1 VVNNCTCSG
10 YVRVPKSDFRPSRPA
25 APGARNLL
33 YILVDDLR
41 PELEAY
47 GQARATHHSPHMKRL
62 ADTGTVFDNAYCQI
76 AVCSPSRNSFL
87 TGRRPDHSRI
97 YNFIDHFRQ
106 ADCGLTRGG
115 QAYAGP
121 TLREVKIFGC
131 EWGGDAPCGGSGQCC
146 SICAEDDGCKAWTYT
161 HANRTC
167 QLKANPGS
175 IFREEGAVCGLR
187 GTFSTRASWTSLP
200 QHFKRNGWLTLS
212 SGKIFHTEE
221 GAAGSEDPTRNGPG
235 MPPNEDPPSWSEGLS
250 MERVNDVAWMWGCK
264 MGPGSDCP
272 VDATAEGIVRHPRTT
287 RQLCD
292 RVIADD
298 AVVKLRLAAQNRRDS
313 GQPFLLAAGF
323 RKPHLD
329 FRFPE
334 AMLSL
339 LPPEDEVDVALH
351 PTLDMSVPP
360 IAHHDSGPQGSPYV
374 AVDNRTARQW
384 RLYYR
389 AAVAWVDS
397 QIGRVLS
404 ELDSQGL
411 ADETMVVLHS
421 DHGWSLGEHGEWQKF
436 SNFEHGTRVPLVMR
450 VPWLPQSRGRRTSV
464 LAELVDVFPTVM
476 EALDAPMLGP
486 EAATLD
492 GTSLLPVLRFPDD
505 PVVAART
512 KAFALS
518 QYMRCPRNTEDPAVF
533 WRANDCLM
541 TDRTEIPFFGY
552 TLRTREWRYT
562 EWVRWDGARLLPD
575 WSRVVGRELYSH
587 TGDDGT
593 DFNCFENANQ
603 HTAHPDVA
611 EELSMLLHMIVLNQ
625 TRLPDVPPPHRTF
638 QLFDKRQW

>member
-1 VVNNCTCSG
+1 
-10 YVRVPKSDFRPSRPA
+10 
-25 APGARNLL
+25 
-33 YILVDDLR
+33 
-41 PELEAY
+41 
-47 GQARATHHSPHMKRL
+47 
-62 ADTGTVFDNAYCQI
+62 
-76 AVCSPSRNSFL
+76 
-87 TGRRPDHSRI
+87 
-97 YNFIDHFRQ
+97 
-106 ADCGLTRGG
+106 
-115 QAYAGP
+115 
-121 TLREVKIFGC
+121 
-131 EWGGDAPCGGSGQCC
+131 
-146 SICAEDDGCKAWTYT
+146 
-161 HANRTC
+161 
-167 QLKANPGS
+167 
-175 IFREEGAVCGLR
+175 
-187 GTFSTRASWTSLP
+187 
-200 QHFKRNGWLTLS
+200 
-212 SGKIFHTEE
+212 
-221 GAAGSEDPTRNGPG
+221 
-235 MPPNEDPPSWSEGLS
+235 
-250 MERVNDVAWMWGCK
+250 
-264 MGPGSDCP
+264 
-272 VDATAEGIVRHPRTT
+272 
-287 RQLCD
+287 
-292 RVIADD
+292 
-298 AVVKLRLAAQNRRDS
+298 
-313 GQPFLLAAGF
+313 
-323 RKPHLD
+323 
-329 FRFPE
+329 
-334 AMLSL
+334 
-339 LPPEDEVDVALH
+339 
-351 PTLDMSVPP
+351 
-360 IAHHDSGPQGSPYV
+360 
-374 AVDNRTARQW
+374 
-384 RLYYR
+384 
-389 AAVAWVDS
+389 
-397 QIGRVLS
+397 
-404 ELDSQGL
+404 
-411 ADETMVVLHS
+411 
-421 DHGWSLGEHGEWQKF
+421 
-436 SNFEHGTRVPLVMR
+436 MR